1 MAGDKIEV
9 NYEELQRSAKI
20 FQAESGDIQNLH
32 NRLRSQVE
40 NLHGG
45 GWIGK
50 GADAFYREMEEVVL
64 PAIKRL
70 HDGLQMGAVWTG
82 KISEAFQQAEDE
94 ASGLF
99 KQG

>member
-9 NYEELQRSAKI
+9 NYDELQRSAKI
-20 FQAESGDIQNLH
+20 FESEAENIKNLH

-45 GWIGK
+45 GWIGT
-50 GADAFYREMEEVVL
+50 ASDTFHREMEEEVL
-64 PAIKRL
+64 IRISRL
-70 HDGLQMGAVWTG
+70 YHAMEMSSDILRRITDM
-82 KISEAFQQAEDE
+82 FQQAEDE